1 MELFDFGIPAL
12 DKALNL
18 TATVLLLLALG
29 MLLIRVIL
37 RLCDRAFDR
46 SERLAPFRTYLRS
59 TLRAV
64 LYILLALAVL
74 GSIGVEITSFVALL
88 SVAGLAVSLSLQNT
102 LSNVAGGV
110 MLLIAIVGLAS
121 AVYCQYSAAVASTG
135 FATALR
141 SGLFRHIQSLPSD
154 QLDRLGADTL
164 TTRVTNDVNQL
175 QLAVA
180 MLIRLVVRAPFLVI
194 GATVMALLLDWKLAC
209 IFFVAAP
216 LMALVLYLVMS
227 RSIPFYRIIQKKLDR
242 ISLITRENLSGV
254 RVIRAFSR
262 QEKEK
267 ERFAQASE
275 DQMSTSIAVGRISAL
290 LNPLTSAIINL
301 AIAAVIWFGGF
312 RVDAGGMTQGE
323 VIAFVNYLNQILLA
337 MIVVANLVVIFT
349 KAAAS
354 ATRVDEVLELHPS
367 IVNRVSRPAQEVE
380 GSPEIAFD
388 AVSFAYPDA
397 GAYSL
402 SDISFTVARGQ
413 TLGIIGGTGCGKS
426 TLVNLIPRFYEVS
439 QGSLKVDGVDVRDYP
454 MDQLRG
460 KVGIVPQRAVLFSG
474 TLRQNMQW
482 RKQDATD
489 EEIWQ
494 ALETAQAASF
504 VRKMPDG
511 LDSVIL
517 QGGKNLSGGQKQ
529 RLTIARALVGE
540 PEILILD
547 DSASALDFATDAA
560 LRQAIAKFSAERGN
574 RMTTIIVSQR
584 ANTVRYADQI
594 VVLDDGKAAGIG
606 THEQLLESCQT
617 YREIYWSQN
626 ERQEAVAQKG
636 GER

>member
-1 MELFDFGIPAL
+1 MLKFARFLKQFKKEVLIGPVFKLTEAVFELIVPLVMAQIIDVGIANGDRGYVLRMGGVMVLLGLVGLGCAMICQYCAARASQGFG
-12 DKALNL
+12 
-18 TATVLLLLALG
+18 TVL
-29 MLLIRVIL
+29 
-37 RLCDRAFDR
+37 R
-46 SERLAPFRTYLRS
+46 SEMFRH
-59 TLRAV
+59 
-64 LYILLALAVL
+64 I
-74 GSIGVEITSFVALL
+74 
-88 SVAGLAVSLSLQNT
+88 NT
-102 LSNVAGGV
+102 LSHGEIDQIGTPS
-110 MLLIAIVGLAS
+110 LI
-121 AVYCQYSAAVASTG
+121 
-135 FATALR
+135 
-141 SGLFRHIQSLPSD
+141 
-154 QLDRLGADTL
+154 
-164 TTRVTNDVNQL
+164 TRITNDVNQL

-312 RVDAGGMTQGE
+312 RVDVGGMTQGE

-454 MDQLRG
+454 MEQLRG
-460 KVGIVPQRAVLFSG
+460 KVGIVPQKAVLFSG

-504 VRKMPDG
+504 VHKMPDG

-560 LRQAIAKFSAERGN
+560 LRQAIARFSAGRGN

-606 THEQLLESCQT
+606 THEQLLESCQI

>member
-1 MELFDFGIPAL
+1 MLKFARFLKQFKKEVLIGPVFKLTEAVFELIVPLVMAQIIDVGIANGDRGYVLRMGGVMVLLGLVGLGCALICQYCAARASQGFG
-12 DKALNL
+12 
-18 TATVLLLLALG
+18 TVL
-29 MLLIRVIL
+29 
-37 RLCDRAFDR
+37 R
-46 SERLAPFRTYLRS
+46 SEMFRH
-59 TLRAV
+59 
-64 LYILLALAVL
+64 I
-74 GSIGVEITSFVALL
+74 
-88 SVAGLAVSLSLQNT
+88 NT
-102 LSNVAGGV
+102 LSHGEIDQIGTPS
-110 MLLIAIVGLAS
+110 LI
-121 AVYCQYSAAVASTG
+121 
-135 FATALR
+135 
-141 SGLFRHIQSLPSD
+141 
-154 QLDRLGADTL
+154 
-164 TTRVTNDVNQL
+164 TRITNDVNQL

-439 QGSLKVDGVDVRDYP
+439 QGGIKVDGVDVRDYP
-454 MDQLRG
+454 MEQLRG

-560 LRQAIAKFSAERGN
+560 LRQAIAKFSAGRGN

>member
-1 MELFDFGIPAL
+1 MLKFARFLKQFKREVLIGPVFKLTEAVFELIVPLVMAQIIDVGIANGDRGYVLRMGGVMVLLGLVGLGCALICQYCAARASQGFG
-12 DKALNL
+12 
-18 TATVLLLLALG
+18 TVL
-29 MLLIRVIL
+29 
-37 RLCDRAFDR
+37 R
-46 SERLAPFRTYLRS
+46 SEMFRH
-59 TLRAV
+59 
-64 LYILLALAVL
+64 I
-74 GSIGVEITSFVALL
+74 
-88 SVAGLAVSLSLQNT
+88 NT
-102 LSNVAGGV
+102 LSHGEIDQIGTPS
-110 MLLIAIVGLAS
+110 LI
-121 AVYCQYSAAVASTG
+121 
-135 FATALR
+135 
-141 SGLFRHIQSLPSD
+141 
-154 QLDRLGADTL
+154 
-164 TTRVTNDVNQL
+164 TRITNDVNQL

-560 LRQAIAKFSAERGN
+560 LRQAIAKFSAVRGN

>member
-1 MELFDFGIPAL
+1 MLKFARFLKQFKREVLIGPVFKLTEAVFELIVPLVMAQIIDVGIANGDRGYVLRMGGVMVLLGLVGLGCALICQYCAARASQGFG
-12 DKALNL
+12 
-18 TATVLLLLALG
+18 TVL
-29 MLLIRVIL
+29 
-37 RLCDRAFDR
+37 R
-46 SERLAPFRTYLRS
+46 SEMFRH
-59 TLRAV
+59 
-64 LYILLALAVL
+64 I
-74 GSIGVEITSFVALL
+74 
-88 SVAGLAVSLSLQNT
+88 NT
-102 LSNVAGGV
+102 LSHGEIDQIGTPS
-110 MLLIAIVGLAS
+110 LI
-121 AVYCQYSAAVASTG
+121 
-135 FATALR
+135 
-141 SGLFRHIQSLPSD
+141 
-154 QLDRLGADTL
+154 
-164 TTRVTNDVNQL
+164 TRITNDVNQL

-312 RVDAGGMTQGE
+312 RVDVGGMTQGE

-454 MDQLRG
+454 MEQLRG

-560 LRQAIAKFSAERGN
+560 LRQAIAKFSAGRGN

-594 VVLDDGKAAGIG
+594 MVLDDGKAAGIG

-617 YREIYWSQN
+617 YQEIYWSQN

>member
-1 MELFDFGIPAL
+1 MLKFARFLKQFKKEVLIGPVFKLTEAVFELIVPLVMAQIIDVGIANGDRGYVLRMGGVMVLLGLVGLGCALICQYCAARASQGFG
-12 DKALNL
+12 
-18 TATVLLLLALG
+18 TVL
-29 MLLIRVIL
+29 
-37 RLCDRAFDR
+37 R
-46 SERLAPFRTYLRS
+46 SEMFRH
-59 TLRAV
+59 
-64 LYILLALAVL
+64 I
-74 GSIGVEITSFVALL
+74 
-88 SVAGLAVSLSLQNT
+88 NT
-102 LSNVAGGV
+102 LSHGEIDQIGTPS
-110 MLLIAIVGLAS
+110 LI
-121 AVYCQYSAAVASTG
+121 
-135 FATALR
+135 
-141 SGLFRHIQSLPSD
+141 
-154 QLDRLGADTL
+154 
-164 TTRVTNDVNQL
+164 TRITNDVNQL

-426 TLVNLIPRFYEVS
+426 TLINLVPRFYEVS
-439 QGSLKVDGVDVRDYP
+439 EGSIKVDGVDVRDYP
-454 MDQLRG
+454 MEQLRG

>member
-1 MELFDFGIPAL
+1 MLKFARFLKQFKREVLIGPVFKLTEAVFELIVPLVMAQIIDVGIANGDRGYVLRMGGVMVLLGLVGLGCALICQYCAARASQGFG
-12 DKALNL
+12 
-18 TATVLLLLALG
+18 TVL
-29 MLLIRVIL
+29 
-37 RLCDRAFDR
+37 R
-46 SERLAPFRTYLRS
+46 SEMFRH
-59 TLRAV
+59 
-64 LYILLALAVL
+64 I
-74 GSIGVEITSFVALL
+74 
-88 SVAGLAVSLSLQNT
+88 NT
-102 LSNVAGGV
+102 LSHGEIDQIGTPS
-110 MLLIAIVGLAS
+110 LI
-121 AVYCQYSAAVASTG
+121 
-135 FATALR
+135 
-141 SGLFRHIQSLPSD
+141 
-154 QLDRLGADTL
+154 
-164 TTRVTNDVNQL
+164 TRITNDVNQL

-275 DQMSTSIAVGRISAL
+275 DQMTTSITVGRISAL

-454 MDQLRG
+454 MEQLRG

>member
-1 MELFDFGIPAL
+1 MLKFARFLKQFKREVLIGPVFKLTEAVFELIVPLVMAQIIDVGIANGDRGYVLRMGGVMVLLGLVGLGCALICQYCAARASQGFG
-12 DKALNL
+12 
-18 TATVLLLLALG
+18 TVL
-29 MLLIRVIL
+29 
-37 RLCDRAFDR
+37 R
-46 SERLAPFRTYLRS
+46 SEMFRH
-59 TLRAV
+59 
-64 LYILLALAVL
+64 I
-74 GSIGVEITSFVALL
+74 
-88 SVAGLAVSLSLQNT
+88 NT
-102 LSNVAGGV
+102 LSHGEIDQIGTPS
-110 MLLIAIVGLAS
+110 LI
-121 AVYCQYSAAVASTG
+121 
-135 FATALR
+135 
-141 SGLFRHIQSLPSD
+141 
-154 QLDRLGADTL
+154 
-164 TTRVTNDVNQL
+164 TRITNDVNQL

-439 QGSLKVDGVDVRDYP
+439 QGSIKVDGVDVRDYP
-454 MDQLRG
+454 MEQLRG
-460 KVGIVPQRAVLFSG
+460 KVGIVPQKAVLFSG

-504 VRKMPDG
+504 VHKMPDG

-560 LRQAIAKFSAERGN
+560 LRQAIAKFSAGRGN

>member
-1 MELFDFGIPAL
+1 MLKFARFLKQFKKEVLIGPVFKLTEAVFELIVPLVMAQIIDVGIANGDRGYVLRMGGVMVLLGLVGLGCALICQYCAARASQGFG
-12 DKALNL
+12 
-18 TATVLLLLALG
+18 TVL
-29 MLLIRVIL
+29 
-37 RLCDRAFDR
+37 R
-46 SERLAPFRTYLRS
+46 SEMFRH
-59 TLRAV
+59 
-64 LYILLALAVL
+64 I
-74 GSIGVEITSFVALL
+74 
-88 SVAGLAVSLSLQNT
+88 NT
-102 LSNVAGGV
+102 LSHGEIDQIGTPS
-110 MLLIAIVGLAS
+110 LI
-121 AVYCQYSAAVASTG
+121 
-135 FATALR
+135 
-141 SGLFRHIQSLPSD
+141 
-154 QLDRLGADTL
+154 
-164 TTRVTNDVNQL
+164 TRITNDVNQL

-560 LRQAIAKFSAERGN
+560 LRQAIAKFSAGRGN

>member
-1 MELFDFGIPAL
+1 MLKFARFLKQFKKEVLIGPVFKLTEAVFELIVPLVMAQIIDVGIANGDRGYVLRMGGVMVLLGLVGLGCALICQYCAARASQGFG
-12 DKALNL
+12 
-18 TATVLLLLALG
+18 TVL
-29 MLLIRVIL
+29 
-37 RLCDRAFDR
+37 R
-46 SERLAPFRTYLRS
+46 SEMFRH
-59 TLRAV
+59 
-64 LYILLALAVL
+64 I
-74 GSIGVEITSFVALL
+74 
-88 SVAGLAVSLSLQNT
+88 NT
-102 LSNVAGGV
+102 LSHGEIDQIGTPS
-110 MLLIAIVGLAS
+110 LI
-121 AVYCQYSAAVASTG
+121 
-135 FATALR
+135 
-141 SGLFRHIQSLPSD
+141 
-154 QLDRLGADTL
+154 
-164 TTRVTNDVNQL
+164 TRITNDVNQL

-312 RVDAGGMTQGE
+312 RVDVGGMTQGE

-454 MDQLRG
+454 MEQLRG

-504 VRKMPDG
+504 VHKMPDG

-560 LRQAIAKFSAERGN
+560 LRRAIAKFSAERGN

-606 THEQLLESCQT
+606 THEQLLESCQI

>member
-1 MELFDFGIPAL
+1 MLKFARFLKQFKREVLIGPVFKLTEAVFELIVPLVMAQIIDVGIANGDRGYVLRMGGVMVLLGLVGLGCALICQYCAARASQGFG
-12 DKALNL
+12 
-18 TATVLLLLALG
+18 TVL
-29 MLLIRVIL
+29 
-37 RLCDRAFDR
+37 R
-46 SERLAPFRTYLRS
+46 SEMFRH
-59 TLRAV
+59 
-64 LYILLALAVL
+64 I
-74 GSIGVEITSFVALL
+74 
-88 SVAGLAVSLSLQNT
+88 NT
-102 LSNVAGGV
+102 LSHGEIDQIGTPS
-110 MLLIAIVGLAS
+110 LI
-121 AVYCQYSAAVASTG
+121 
-135 FATALR
+135 
-141 SGLFRHIQSLPSD
+141 
-154 QLDRLGADTL
+154 
-164 TTRVTNDVNQL
+164 TRITNDVNQL

-439 QGSLKVDGVDVRDYP
+439 QGSIKVDGVDVRDYP
-454 MDQLRG
+454 MEQLRG

-560 LRQAIAKFSAERGN
+560 LRRAIAKFSAERGN

-584 ANTVRYADQI
+584 ANTVRYADRI

-606 THEQLLESCQT
+606 THEQLLESCQI

>member
-1 MELFDFGIPAL
+1 MLKFARFLKQFKREVLIGPVFKLTEAVFELIVPLVMAQIIDVGIANGDRGYVLRMGGVMVLLGLVGLGCALICQYCAARASQGFG
-12 DKALNL
+12 
-18 TATVLLLLALG
+18 TVL
-29 MLLIRVIL
+29 
-37 RLCDRAFDR
+37 R
-46 SERLAPFRTYLRS
+46 SEMFRH
-59 TLRAV
+59 
-64 LYILLALAVL
+64 I
-74 GSIGVEITSFVALL
+74 
-88 SVAGLAVSLSLQNT
+88 NT
-102 LSNVAGGV
+102 LSHGEIDQIGTPS
-110 MLLIAIVGLAS
+110 LI
-121 AVYCQYSAAVASTG
+121 
-135 FATALR
+135 
-141 SGLFRHIQSLPSD
+141 
-154 QLDRLGADTL
+154 
-164 TTRVTNDVNQL
+164 TRITNDVNQL

-275 DQMSTSIAVGRISAL
+275 DQMSTSITVGRISAL

-454 MDQLRG
+454 MEQLRG

-511 LDSVIL
+511 QDSVIL

-560 LRQAIAKFSAERGN
+560 LRQAIAKFSAGRGN

>member
-1 MELFDFGIPAL
+1 MLKFARFLKQFKKEVLIGPVFKLTEAVFELIVPLVMAQIIDVGIANGDRGYVLRMGGVMVLLGLVGLGCALICQYCAARASQGFG
-12 DKALNL
+12 
-18 TATVLLLLALG
+18 TVL
-29 MLLIRVIL
+29 
-37 RLCDRAFDR
+37 R
-46 SERLAPFRTYLRS
+46 SEMFRH
-59 TLRAV
+59 
-64 LYILLALAVL
+64 I
-74 GSIGVEITSFVALL
+74 
-88 SVAGLAVSLSLQNT
+88 NT
-102 LSNVAGGV
+102 LSHGEIDQIGTPS
-110 MLLIAIVGLAS
+110 LI
-121 AVYCQYSAAVASTG
+121 
-135 FATALR
+135 
-141 SGLFRHIQSLPSD
+141 
-154 QLDRLGADTL
+154 
-164 TTRVTNDVNQL
+164 TRITNDVNQL

-439 QGSLKVDGVDVRDYP
+439 QGCIRVDGVDVRDYP

-560 LRQAIAKFSAERGN
+560 LRRAIAKFSAERGN

>member
-1 MELFDFGIPAL
+1 MLKFARFLKQFKREVLIGPVFKLTEAVFELIVPLVMAQIIDVGIANGDRGYVLRMGGVMVLLGLVGLGCALICQYCAARASQGFG
-12 DKALNL
+12 
-18 TATVLLLLALG
+18 TVL
-29 MLLIRVIL
+29 
-37 RLCDRAFDR
+37 R
-46 SERLAPFRTYLRS
+46 SEMFRH
-59 TLRAV
+59 
-64 LYILLALAVL
+64 I
-74 GSIGVEITSFVALL
+74 
-88 SVAGLAVSLSLQNT
+88 NT
-102 LSNVAGGV
+102 LSHGEIDQIGTPS
-110 MLLIAIVGLAS
+110 LI
-121 AVYCQYSAAVASTG
+121 
-135 FATALR
+135 
-141 SGLFRHIQSLPSD
+141 
-154 QLDRLGADTL
+154 
-164 TTRVTNDVNQL
+164 TRITNDVNQL

-367 IVNRVSRPAQEVE
+367 IVNRVSRPAQEIE

-454 MDQLRG
+454 MEQLRG

-626 ERQEAVAQKG
+626 ERQEAVTQKG

>member
-1 MELFDFGIPAL
+1 MLKFARFLKQFKKEVLIGPVFKLTEAVFELIVPLVMAQIIDVGIANGDRGYVLRMGGVMVLLGLVGLGCALICQYCAARASQGFG
-12 DKALNL
+12 
-18 TATVLLLLALG
+18 TVL
-29 MLLIRVIL
+29 
-37 RLCDRAFDR
+37 R
-46 SERLAPFRTYLRS
+46 SEMFRH
-59 TLRAV
+59 
-64 LYILLALAVL
+64 I
-74 GSIGVEITSFVALL
+74 
-88 SVAGLAVSLSLQNT
+88 NT
-102 LSNVAGGV
+102 LSHGEIDQIGTPS
-110 MLLIAIVGLAS
+110 LI
-121 AVYCQYSAAVASTG
+121 
-135 FATALR
+135 
-141 SGLFRHIQSLPSD
+141 
-154 QLDRLGADTL
+154 
-164 TTRVTNDVNQL
+164 TRITNDVNQL

-606 THEQLLESCQT
+606 THEQLLESCQI

>member
-1 MELFDFGIPAL
+1 MLKFARFLKQFKKEVLIGPVFKLTEAVFELIVPLVMAQIIDVGIANGDRGYVLRMGGVMVLLGLVGLGCALICQYCAARASQGFG
-12 DKALNL
+12 
-18 TATVLLLLALG
+18 TVL
-29 MLLIRVIL
+29 
-37 RLCDRAFDR
+37 R
-46 SERLAPFRTYLRS
+46 SEMFRH
-59 TLRAV
+59 
-64 LYILLALAVL
+64 I
-74 GSIGVEITSFVALL
+74 
-88 SVAGLAVSLSLQNT
+88 NT
-102 LSNVAGGV
+102 LSHGEIDQIGTPS
-110 MLLIAIVGLAS
+110 LI
-121 AVYCQYSAAVASTG
+121 
-135 FATALR
+135 
-141 SGLFRHIQSLPSD
+141 
-154 QLDRLGADTL
+154 
-164 TTRVTNDVNQL
+164 TRITNDVNQL

-275 DQMSTSIAVGRISAL
+275 DQMTTSITVGRISAL

-380 GSPEIAFD
+380 GSPGIAFD

-454 MDQLRG
+454 MEQLRG

-560 LRQAIAKFSAERGN
+560 LRRAIAKFSAERGN

-606 THEQLLESCQT
+606 THEQLLESCQI

>member
-1 MELFDFGIPAL
+1 MLKFARFLKQFKKEVLIGPVFKLTEAVFELIVPLVMAQIIDVGIANGDRGYVLRMGGVMVLLGLVGLGCALICQYCAARASQGFG
-12 DKALNL
+12 
-18 TATVLLLLALG
+18 TVL
-29 MLLIRVIL
+29 
-37 RLCDRAFDR
+37 R
-46 SERLAPFRTYLRS
+46 SEMFRH
-59 TLRAV
+59 
-64 LYILLALAVL
+64 I
-74 GSIGVEITSFVALL
+74 
-88 SVAGLAVSLSLQNT
+88 NT
-102 LSNVAGGV
+102 LSHGEIDQIGTPS
-110 MLLIAIVGLAS
+110 LI
-121 AVYCQYSAAVASTG
+121 
-135 FATALR
+135 
-141 SGLFRHIQSLPSD
+141 
-154 QLDRLGADTL
+154 
-164 TTRVTNDVNQL
+164 TRITNDVNQL

-312 RVDAGGMTQGE
+312 RVDAGGMSQGE

-439 QGSLKVDGVDVRDYP
+439 QGSIKVDGVDVRDYP
-454 MDQLRG
+454 MEQLRG

-560 LRQAIAKFSAERGN
+560 LRQAIAKFSAGRGN

>member
-1 MELFDFGIPAL
+1 MLKFARFLKQFKKEVLIGPVFKLTEAVFELIVPLVMAQIIDVGIANG
-12 DKALNL
+12 DRGY
-18 TATVLLLLALG
+18 VLR
-29 MLLIRVIL
+29 M
-37 RLCDRAFDR
+37 
-46 SERLAPFRTYLRS
+46 
-59 TLRAV
+59 
-64 LYILLALAVL
+64 
-74 GSIGVEITSFVALL
+74 
-88 SVAGLAVSLSLQNT
+88 
-102 LSNVAGGV
+102 GGV
-110 MLLIAIVGLAS
+110 MVLLGLVGLGCALI
-121 AVYCQYSAAVASTG
+121 CQYCAARASQG
-135 FATALR
+135 FGTVLR
-141 SGLFRHIQSLPSD
+141 SEMFRHINILSHGEIDQIGTPSLI
-154 QLDRLGADTL
+154 
-164 TTRVTNDVNQL
+164 TRITNDVNQL

-275 DQMSTSIAVGRISAL
+275 DQMTTSIAVGRISAL

-354 ATRVDEVLELHPS
+354 ATRVDEVLQLHPS

-439 QGSLKVDGVDVRDYP
+439 EGSIKVDGVDVRDYP
-454 MDQLRG
+454 MEQLRG

-560 LRQAIAKFSAERGN
+560 LRQAIAKFSAGRGN

-606 THEQLLESCQT
+606 THEQLLESCQI

>member
-1 MELFDFGIPAL
+1 MLKFARFLKQFKKEVLIGPVFKLTEAVFELIVPLVMAQIIDVGIANGDRGYVLRMGGVMVLLGLVGLGCALICQYCAARASQGFG
-12 DKALNL
+12 
-18 TATVLLLLALG
+18 TVL
-29 MLLIRVIL
+29 
-37 RLCDRAFDR
+37 R
-46 SERLAPFRTYLRS
+46 SEMFRH
-59 TLRAV
+59 
-64 LYILLALAVL
+64 I
-74 GSIGVEITSFVALL
+74 
-88 SVAGLAVSLSLQNT
+88 NT
-102 LSNVAGGV
+102 LSHGEIDQIGTPS
-110 MLLIAIVGLAS
+110 LI
-121 AVYCQYSAAVASTG
+121 
-135 FATALR
+135 
-141 SGLFRHIQSLPSD
+141 
-154 QLDRLGADTL
+154 
-164 TTRVTNDVNQL
+164 TRITNDVNQL

-354 ATRVDEVLELHPS
+354 ATRVDEVLQLHPS
-367 IVNRVSRPAQEVE
+367 IVNRVSRPAQEIE

-439 QGSLKVDGVDVRDYP
+439 QGSIKVDGVDVRDYP
-454 MDQLRG
+454 MEQLRG

-560 LRQAIAKFSAERGN
+560 LRRAIAKFSAGRGN

>member
-1 MELFDFGIPAL
+1 MLKFARFLKQFKKEVLIGPVFKLTEAVFELIVPLVMAQIIDVGIANGDRGYVLRMGGVMVLLGLVGLGCALICQYCAARASQGFG
-12 DKALNL
+12 
-18 TATVLLLLALG
+18 TVL
-29 MLLIRVIL
+29 
-37 RLCDRAFDR
+37 R
-46 SERLAPFRTYLRS
+46 SEMFRH
-59 TLRAV
+59 
-64 LYILLALAVL
+64 I
-74 GSIGVEITSFVALL
+74 
-88 SVAGLAVSLSLQNT
+88 NT
-102 LSNVAGGV
+102 LSHGEIDQIGTPS
-110 MLLIAIVGLAS
+110 LI
-121 AVYCQYSAAVASTG
+121 
-135 FATALR
+135 
-141 SGLFRHIQSLPSD
+141 
-154 QLDRLGADTL
+154 
-164 TTRVTNDVNQL
+164 TRITNDVNQL

-312 RVDAGGMTQGE
+312 RVDVGGMTQGE

-354 ATRVDEVLELHPS
+354 ATRVDEVLQLHPS
-367 IVNRVSRPAQEVE
+367 IVNRVSRPAQEIE

-454 MDQLRG
+454 MEQLRG

-560 LRQAIAKFSAERGN
+560 LRQAIAKFSAGRGN

>member
-1 MELFDFGIPAL
+1 MLKFARFLKQFKREVLIGPVFKLTEAVFELIVPLVMAQIIDVGIANGDRGYVLRMGGVMVLLGLVGLGCALICQYCAARASQGFG
-12 DKALNL
+12 
-18 TATVLLLLALG
+18 TVL
-29 MLLIRVIL
+29 
-37 RLCDRAFDR
+37 R
-46 SERLAPFRTYLRS
+46 SEMFRH
-59 TLRAV
+59 
-64 LYILLALAVL
+64 I
-74 GSIGVEITSFVALL
+74 
-88 SVAGLAVSLSLQNT
+88 NT
-102 LSNVAGGV
+102 LSHGEIDQIGTPS
-110 MLLIAIVGLAS
+110 LI
-121 AVYCQYSAAVASTG
+121 
-135 FATALR
+135 
-141 SGLFRHIQSLPSD
+141 
-154 QLDRLGADTL
+154 
-164 TTRVTNDVNQL
+164 TRITNDVNQL

-354 ATRVDEVLELHPS
+354 ATRVDEVLQLHPS

-439 QGSLKVDGVDVRDYP
+439 QGCIRVDGVDVRDYP

-560 LRQAIAKFSAERGN
+560 LRQAIAKFSAGRGN

-606 THEQLLESCQT
+606 THEQLLESCQI

>member
-1 MELFDFGIPAL
+1 MLKFARFLKQFKKEVLIGPVFKLTEAVFELIVPLVMAQIIDVGIANGDRGYVLRMGGVMVLLGLVGLGCALICQYCAARASQGFG
-12 DKALNL
+12 
-18 TATVLLLLALG
+18 TVL
-29 MLLIRVIL
+29 
-37 RLCDRAFDR
+37 R
-46 SERLAPFRTYLRS
+46 SEMFRH
-59 TLRAV
+59 
-64 LYILLALAVL
+64 I
-74 GSIGVEITSFVALL
+74 
-88 SVAGLAVSLSLQNT
+88 NT
-102 LSNVAGGV
+102 LSHGEIDQIGTPS
-110 MLLIAIVGLAS
+110 LI
-121 AVYCQYSAAVASTG
+121 
-135 FATALR
+135 
-141 SGLFRHIQSLPSD
+141 
-154 QLDRLGADTL
+154 
-164 TTRVTNDVNQL
+164 TRITNDVNQL

-439 QGSLKVDGVDVRDYP
+439 QGSIKVDGVDVRDYP
-454 MDQLRG
+454 MEQLRG
-460 KVGIVPQRAVLFSG
+460 KVGIVPQKAVLFSG

-560 LRQAIAKFSAERGN
+560 LRRAIAKFSAGRGN

-606 THEQLLESCQT
+606 THEQLLESCQI

>member
-1 MELFDFGIPAL
+1 MLKFARFLKQFKKEVLIGPVFKLTEAVFELIVPLVMAQIIDVGIANGDRGYVLRMGGVMVLLGLVGLGCALICQYCAARASQGFG
-12 DKALNL
+12 
-18 TATVLLLLALG
+18 TVL
-29 MLLIRVIL
+29 
-37 RLCDRAFDR
+37 R
-46 SERLAPFRTYLRS
+46 SEMFRH
-59 TLRAV
+59 
-64 LYILLALAVL
+64 I
-74 GSIGVEITSFVALL
+74 
-88 SVAGLAVSLSLQNT
+88 NT
-102 LSNVAGGV
+102 LSHGEIDQIGTPS
-110 MLLIAIVGLAS
+110 LI
-121 AVYCQYSAAVASTG
+121 
-135 FATALR
+135 
-141 SGLFRHIQSLPSD
+141 
-154 QLDRLGADTL
+154 
-164 TTRVTNDVNQL
+164 TRITNDVNQL

-454 MDQLRG
+454 MEQLRG

-560 LRQAIAKFSAERGN
+560 LRRAIAKFSAERGN

>member
-1 MELFDFGIPAL
+1 MLKFARFLKQFKREVLIGPVFKLTEAVFELIVPLVMAQIIDVGIANGDRGYVLRMGGVMVLLGLVGLGCALICQYCAARASQGFG
-12 DKALNL
+12 
-18 TATVLLLLALG
+18 TVL
-29 MLLIRVIL
+29 
-37 RLCDRAFDR
+37 R
-46 SERLAPFRTYLRS
+46 SEMFRH
-59 TLRAV
+59 
-64 LYILLALAVL
+64 I
-74 GSIGVEITSFVALL
+74 
-88 SVAGLAVSLSLQNT
+88 NT
-102 LSNVAGGV
+102 LSHGEIDQIGTPS
-110 MLLIAIVGLAS
+110 LI
-121 AVYCQYSAAVASTG
+121 
-135 FATALR
+135 
-141 SGLFRHIQSLPSD
+141 
-154 QLDRLGADTL
+154 
-164 TTRVTNDVNQL
+164 TRITNDVNQL

-354 ATRVDEVLELHPS
+354 ATRVDEVLQLHPS

-454 MDQLRG
+454 MEQLRG
-460 KVGIVPQRAVLFSG
+460 KVGIVPQKAVLFSG

-560 LRQAIAKFSAERGN
+560 LRQAIAKFSAGRGN

-606 THEQLLESCQT
+606 THEQLLESCQI

>member
-1 MELFDFGIPAL
+1 MLKFARFLKQFKKEVLIGPVFKLTEAVFELIVPLVMAQIIDVGIANG
-12 DKALNL
+12 DRGY
-18 TATVLLLLALG
+18 VLR
-29 MLLIRVIL
+29 M
-37 RLCDRAFDR
+37 
-46 SERLAPFRTYLRS
+46 
-59 TLRAV
+59 
-64 LYILLALAVL
+64 
-74 GSIGVEITSFVALL
+74 
-88 SVAGLAVSLSLQNT
+88 
-102 LSNVAGGV
+102 GGV
-110 MLLIAIVGLAS
+110 MVLLGLVGLGCALI
-121 AVYCQYSAAVASTG
+121 CQYCAARASQG
-135 FATALR
+135 FGTVLR
-141 SGLFRHIQSLPSD
+141 SEMFRHINILSHGEIDQIGTPSLI
-154 QLDRLGADTL
+154 
-164 TTRVTNDVNQL
+164 TRITNDVNQL

-367 IVNRVSRPAQEVE
+367 IVNRVSRPAQEVK

-454 MDQLRG
+454 MEQLRG

-560 LRQAIAKFSAERGN
+560 LRQAIAKFSAGRGN

>member
-1 MELFDFGIPAL
+1 MLKFARFLKQFKREVLIGPVFKLTEAVFELIVPLVMAQIIDVGIANGDRGYVLRMGGVMVLLGLVGLGCALICQYCAARASQGFG
-12 DKALNL
+12 
-18 TATVLLLLALG
+18 TVL
-29 MLLIRVIL
+29 
-37 RLCDRAFDR
+37 R
-46 SERLAPFRTYLRS
+46 SEMFRH
-59 TLRAV
+59 
-64 LYILLALAVL
+64 I
-74 GSIGVEITSFVALL
+74 
-88 SVAGLAVSLSLQNT
+88 NT
-102 LSNVAGGV
+102 LSHGEIDQIGTPS
-110 MLLIAIVGLAS
+110 LI
-121 AVYCQYSAAVASTG
+121 
-135 FATALR
+135 
-141 SGLFRHIQSLPSD
+141 
-154 QLDRLGADTL
+154 
-164 TTRVTNDVNQL
+164 TRITNDVNQL

-312 RVDAGGMTQGE
+312 RVDVGGMTQGE

-354 ATRVDEVLELHPS
+354 ATRVDEVLQLHPS
-367 IVNRVSRPAQEVE
+367 IVNRVSRPAQEIE

-454 MDQLRG
+454 MEQLRG

-560 LRQAIAKFSAERGN
+560 LRQAIAKFSAGRGN

>member
-1 MELFDFGIPAL
+1 MLKFARFLKQFKREVLIGPVFKLTEAVFELIVPLVMAQIIDVGIANGDRGYVLRMGGVMVLLGLVGLGCALICQYCAARASQGFG
-12 DKALNL
+12 
-18 TATVLLLLALG
+18 TVL
-29 MLLIRVIL
+29 
-37 RLCDRAFDR
+37 R
-46 SERLAPFRTYLRS
+46 SEMFRH
-59 TLRAV
+59 
-64 LYILLALAVL
+64 I
-74 GSIGVEITSFVALL
+74 
-88 SVAGLAVSLSLQNT
+88 NT
-102 LSNVAGGV
+102 LSHGEIDQIGTPS
-110 MLLIAIVGLAS
+110 LI
-121 AVYCQYSAAVASTG
+121 
-135 FATALR
+135 
-141 SGLFRHIQSLPSD
+141 
-154 QLDRLGADTL
+154 
-164 TTRVTNDVNQL
+164 TRITNDVNQL

-439 QGSLKVDGVDVRDYP
+439 EGSIKVDGVDVRDYP
-454 MDQLRG
+454 MEQLRG

-560 LRQAIAKFSAERGN
+560 LRRAIAKFSAERGN

-606 THEQLLESCQT
+606 THEQLLESCQI